1 MQLNRS
7 PAVYVIVKN
16 NSKDE
21 EKKKI
26 TLGSRMENG
35 QIILNTES
43 TLCYVSMLLFIISS
57 LSGGNLL
64 CPNLVNIIFFHKSM
78 LLVSPHVCLLFL
90 HIINQ
95 SKVLKIA

>member
-57 LSGGNLL
+57 LSGRNL
-64 CPNLVNIIFFHKSM
+64 CPNLVNIIVAGPPYKNETFTDGFM
-78 LLVSPHVCLLFL
+78 MFNPL
-90 HIINQ
+90 
-95 SKVLKIA
+95 